1 MRGYDGSVRI
11 DTRLDAKGFNKG
23 IKSITNSLKGVAA
36 AIGVA
41 FGIGAIVNFGK
52 TAVSAAS
59 ELAAAMTGLQ
69 SVVEGT
75 GGSFATAQKFIN
87 DYIQDGLVP
96 ATNAINAYKNLTLRG
111 YDTSQIEK
119 VLTALKDSTAFGR
132 QSSLSIGEAVQS
144 ASEGLK
150 NENSILVDNAGVTK
164 NVAKMWQDY
173 AEKIGTTTAALTKQQ
188 KIQAEV
194 DGIMQE
200 TRFQTGDAAKLT
212 GGYAGMVAALSTSF
226 YNLRVALG
234 NVLIPILAQIIP
246 LIKTAIDG
254 LTVLLNR
261 FAQTVSALFGV
272 EMGVASAAKEAA
284 DATGDLADN
293 TKAAEKAAKGAL
305 ASFDDL
311 NVLDEKGDAA
321 ATIGVEIPG
330 LMDEGGMISPETE
343 AALDGFRERM
353 MQKLQPLTDA
363 LAGLGTALGG
373 LGGTIW
379 DSLKWAWDNILK
391 PMGEWTATE
400 AAPALLDLLADAA
413 GVLNEVLI
421 ALQPLGVWLWENFLK
436 PLGEWTGQILLQAIG
451 WLTEKLEALASWIS
465 ENQTVIQNIVLAL
478 GTFWASV
485 MLISGAISLG
495 VKIFL
500 AVKAAIAAVGATLAF
515 LTSPI
520 SLVILGIAALIAVIV
535 LLIKNWDWVKET
547 AGKVWDWIVEKW
559 GLLSDWF
566 KDNVTEPLKA
576 KFTELWDGMK
586 EWAKNAWINIQ
597 DTWEGVKDWFQEH
610 VTDPVKNFFSSAWED
625 IKGFFSGAW
634 DKVVEI
640 WGGIGAWITEHVTD
654 PIRTAFEGALDW
666 VKEKWEAIFGG
677 FGDFFKGVVN
687 GIIGFINGMIWGFV
701 EGINTIVGALNSLSI
716 TIPEWVPGIGGNA
729 FGVNLPYAY
738 APQIPYLAT
747 GAVIPPNSEF
757 LAMLGDNKSQNEILA
772 PEDTIRRIVEEAL
785 EGATQEIKLSMPV
798 YLDSEKIYDGQQRV
812 QIRRGKSLVSGRLA
826 T

>member
-11 DTRLDAKGFNKG
+11 DTRLDAKGFNRG
-23 IKSITNSLKGVAA
+23 IKSIMGSLKGVAA
-36 AIGVA
+36 AIGIA
-41 FGIGAIVNFGK
+41 FGVGVIANFGK

-69 SVVEGT
+69 SVVDGT

-119 VLTALKDSTAFGR
+119 VMTALKDSASFGR

-164 NVAKMWQDY
+164 NVAKMWDDY
-173 AEKIGTTTAALTKQQ
+173 AKSIGTTAAALTKQQ

-234 NVLIPILAQIIP
+234 NVLIPILSQIIP
-246 LIKTAIDG
+246 LIKTAVDG

-311 NVLDEKGDAA
+311 NVLNEPEEAAPA
-321 ATIGVEIPG
+321 ATLEIPG
-330 LMDEGGMISPETE
+330 VGVDGALSPETT
-343 AALDGFRERM
+343 AQLDSFREQM
-353 MQKLQPLTDA
+353 LEKLQPLTDA
-363 LAGLGTALGG
+363 LGRLKESLGG

-379 DSLKWAWDNILK
+379 DGLKWAWDNILK
-391 PMGEWTATE
+391 PMGEWVATE
-400 AAPALLDLLADAA
+400 AAPELLDLLGAA
-413 GVLNEVLI
+413 ASVLNEVLI
-421 ALQPLGVWLWENFLK
+421 VLQPLGVWLWENFLK
-436 PLGEWTGQILLQAIG
+436 PLGEWSGKILLEAIG
-451 WLTEKLEALASWIS
+451 WLTDRLKDMAGWIS
-465 ENQTVIQNIVLAL
+465 ENQTLIGNIILAL
-478 GTFWASV
+478 GTFWAAV
-485 MLISGAISLG
+485 MLISGAISLA
-495 VKIFL
+495 VKIFF
-500 AVKAAIAAVGATLAF
+500 AVKAAAAGFAATIAF

-520 SLVILGIAALIAVIV
+520 SLVILGIAALIAIIV

-547 AGKVWDWIVEKW
+547 AGKVWNWIVEKW
-559 GLLSDWF
+559 GQLAANF
-566 KDNVTEPLKA
+566 RNNVADPIKKTFSE
-576 KFTELWDGMK
+576 M
-586 EWAKNAWINIQ
+586 
-597 DTWEGVKDWFQEH
+597 WENV
-610 VTDPVKNFFSSAWED
+610 
-625 IKGFFSGAW
+625 KGFFSGAW
-634 DKVVEI
+634 ESIKSMWSGV
-640 WGGIGAWITEHVTD
+640 GGWFTTNITD
-654 PIRTAFEGALDW
+654 PVKAAFGTALDW
-666 VKEKWEAIFGG
+666 VKEKWETITGG

-687 GIIGFINGMIWGFV
+687 GIIGFINNLIFGFT
-701 EGINTIVGALNSLSI
+701 EGINTIIGVLNGFQVP
-716 TIPEWVPGIGGNA
+716 IPEFLQGM
-729 FGVNLPYAY
+729 FGEQFGFNLPYVN

-785 EGATQEIKLSMPV
+785 EGATQEIKLNMPV

-812 QIRRGKSLVSGRLA
+812 QVRRGKSLVTGRLA
-826 T
+826 TT